1 MLRYISRKC
10 RWGLWKGEGVM
21 RRLSTRVQHWSLLV
35 ALAHSCCLINKA
47 CCADQCQWP
56 CGQVGLR
63 GSSTERKC
71 FGIQTEPVCASMSSC
86 CYRTNTSSHS
96 TCLPRPSAC
105 SPACLPGCPPT
116 RLPSCAC
123 MFLQTMLMLSVRT
136 VLWWQYFL
144 LA

>member
-1 MLRYISRKC
+1 MLRYISREC

-86 CYRTNTSSHS
+86 CYRTNTSSHLPA
-96 TCLPRPSAC
+96 CLAHLPARLPACLAVRPSAF
-105 SPACLPGCPPT
+105 LPV
-116 RLPSCAC
+116 
-123 MFLQTMLMLSVRT
+123 FLQTMLMLSVRT
-136 VLWWQYFL
+136 VRWWQYLL